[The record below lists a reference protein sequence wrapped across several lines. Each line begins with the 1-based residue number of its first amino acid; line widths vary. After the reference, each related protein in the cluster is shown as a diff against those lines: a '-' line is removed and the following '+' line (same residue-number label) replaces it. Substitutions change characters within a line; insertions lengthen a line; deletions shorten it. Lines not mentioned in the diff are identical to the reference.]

1 MSSSVCDNICQKAA
15 AWIVKYRIQ
24 EAKLRLLPEVV
35 VVDPANRDGVFASI
49 TDIQNLGASI
59 LPPIGF
65 THSHTNGICVQLPVD
80 QQQRTAIME
89 HNKEKTS
96 AEDGYPQ
103 ARCCE
108 VQTV

>member
-15 AWIVKYRIQ
+15 AWIVKYRLQ
-24 EAKLRLLPEVV
+24 DTKLQLHREAV

-65 THSHTNGICVQLPVD
+65 THSHTNGICVQLPVE

-89 HNKEKTS
+89 YNKEKTS

-103 ARCCE
+103 VHCCG
-108 VQTV
+108 VQTD